1 MQKNSRTSIES
12 ILVIE
17 QVFADL
23 KFSWEQEMMRLA
35 LAAYYRQGGTEFPAP
50 ECSRIAK
57 VRGTYYAYIGNKA
70 GKLAV
75 YRIRGERSFAR
86 QARSWPKA
94 IATPGD
100 RENFTSSTLAV
111 SVDHFLLSLSETKH

>member
-23 KFSWEQEMMRLA
+23 KLSWEQEMMRLE
-35 LAAYYRQGGTEFPAP
+35 LAAYYRQGGMEFPDP

-57 VRGTYYAYIGNKA
+57 NRGTYYAYIGNTA

-94 IATPGD
+94 IAAPVI
-100 RENFTSSTLAV
+100 REYHTISTSSI
-111 SVDHFLLSLSETKH
+111 SVDHFLISLTDTKH

>member
-23 KFSWEQEMMRLA
+23 KLSWEQEMMRLA
-35 LAAYYRQGGTEFPAP
+35 MAAYYRQGGTEFPDP

-94 IATPGD
+94 IAAPVV
-100 RENFTSSTLAV
+100 RENPTISPASI
-111 SVDHFLLSLSETKH
+111 SIDRFLMSLSNTKH

>member
-35 LAAYYRQGGTEFPAP
+35 LAAYVKGGPIPGRCGGVKPGQWRPA
-50 ECSRIAK
+50 A
-57 VRGTYYAYIGNKA
+57 
-70 GKLAV
+70 
-75 YRIRGERSFAR
+75 
-86 QARSWPKA
+86 
-94 IATPGD
+94 
-100 RENFTSSTLAV
+100 
-111 SVDHFLLSLSETKH
+111 